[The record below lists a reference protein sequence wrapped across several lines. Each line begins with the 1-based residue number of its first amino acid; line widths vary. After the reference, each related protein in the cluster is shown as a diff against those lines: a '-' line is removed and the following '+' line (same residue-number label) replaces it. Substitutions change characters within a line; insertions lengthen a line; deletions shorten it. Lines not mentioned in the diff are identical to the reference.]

1 MRMTAWVD
9 GELVPLERATVG
21 VLDQGFRTGEGVFE
35 TMRAYGHH
43 VFRLGHHLDRAT
55 TGAVR
60 LGFEVPPHE
69 QLAHAVHA
77 TVHAN
82 LEVAPD
88 LAVRLTVTP
97 GPLDPYAPWPMSS
110 LGQPTV
116 VVTAHALRVSP
127 AMYEH
132 GVRAITVP
140 WQRELA
146 DVKSVSHLSATM
158 ARRQARALGADEA
171 LLCDL
176 DDHVAEGASSN
187 VFAVRDGRVLTPP
200 LGPGLLAGVTRATV
214 LELASQLGIE
224 VDQAPLPLAVLYA
237 ADEVFLT
244 ASTRELV
251 PVVRVDETAVADG
264 RPGEVT
270 RRLHA
275 AYRDRVREE
284 AERDDGAG
292 S

>member
-1 MRMTAWVD
+1 MTAWVD
-9 GELVPLERATVG
+9 GELVPLERASVS

-35 TMRAYGHH
+35 TMRAYGRH
-43 VFRLGHHLDRAT
+43 VFRLGPHLDRAA

-60 LGFEVPPHE
+60 LGFEVPPQD
-69 QLAHAVHA
+69 QLAAAVQA
-77 TVHAN
+77 TVDAN
-82 LEVAPD
+82 AEAAPD

-97 GPLDPYAPWPMSS
+97 GPLDPYAPWPMSP

-116 VVTAHALRVSP
+116 VVTAHALRPSP

-171 LLCDL
+171 LLCDR

-187 VFAVRDGRVLTPP
+187 VFAVSGARLLTPP

-214 LELASQLGIE
+214 LELADELGVE
-224 VDQAPLPLAVLYA
+224 VDRAPLPLAVLYA

-264 RPGEVT
+264 RPGALT

-275 AYRDRVREE
+275 AYRDRVRDE
-284 AERDDGAG
+284 AGHD
-292 S
+292 

>member
-1 MRMTAWVD
+1 MTAWVD
-9 GELVPLERATVG
+9 GELVPLERAAVN

-43 VFRLGHHLDRAT
+43 VFRLDRHLDRAA

-60 LGFEVPPHE
+60 LGFEAPPADE
-69 QLAHAVHA
+69 LTTAVQA
-77 TVHAN
+77 TVDAN
-82 LEVAPD
+82 VEVAPD

-97 GPLDPYAPWPMSS
+97 GPLDPNAPWPMSP

-116 VVTAHALRVSP
+116 VVTAHALRLSP
-127 AMYEH
+127 ALYRD

-140 WQRELA
+140 WRRELA
-146 DVKSVSHLSATM
+146 EVKSVSYLSATM

-171 LLCDL
+171 LLCDGE
-176 DDHVAEGASSN
+176 DHVTEGASSN
-187 VFAVRDGRVLTPP
+187 VFAVAGAQLWTPP
-200 LGPGLLAGVTRATV
+200 PGSGLLAGVTRAAV
-214 LELASQLGIE
+214 LELAGDLGVAVE
-224 VDQAPLPLAVLYA
+224 EAPLPMSVLFG

-251 PVVRVDETAVADG
+251 PVVRVDDSVVGDG
-264 RPGEVT
+264 RPGATT

-275 AYRDRVREE
+275 AYRELVTRE
-284 AERDDGAG
+284 ATGG
-292 S
+292 

>member
-1 MRMTAWVD
+1 MTAWVD
-9 GELVPLERATVG
+9 GELVPLERATVS
-21 VLDQGFRTGEGVFE
+21 VLDPGFRTGEGVFE
-35 TMRAYGHH
+35 TMRAYGRH
-43 VFRLGHHLDRAT
+43 VFRLGQHLDRAA

-60 LGFEVPPHE
+60 LGFEVPPRD
-69 QLAHAVHA
+69 QLVAAVRA
-77 TVHAN
+77 TVDSNA
-82 LEVAPD
+82 EVAPD

-97 GPLDPYAPWPMSS
+97 GPLDPYAPWPMSP

-116 VVTAHALRVSP
+116 VVTAHALRLSP
-127 AMYEH
+127 AMYEL

-140 WQRELA
+140 WRRELA
-146 DVKSVSHLSATM
+146 DVKSVSHLTATM
-158 ARRQARALGADEA
+158 ARRRARALGADEA
-171 LLCDL
+171 LLCDH

-187 VFAVRDGRVLTPP
+187 VFAVTGDRLRTPP

-214 LELASQLGIE
+214 LELADELGVD
-224 VDQAPLPLAVLYA
+224 VDQARMPLADVYA

-264 RPGEVT
+264 RPGALT

-275 AYRDRVREE
+275 AYRDRVRRE
-284 AERDDGAG
+284 AAQA
-292 S
+292 

>member
-1 MRMTAWVD
+1 MTAWVD
-9 GELVPLERATVG
+9 GELVPLERASVS

-35 TMRAYGHH
+35 TMRAYGRH
-43 VFRLGHHLDRAT
+43 VFRLGPHLDRAA

-60 LGFEVPPHE
+60 LGFEVPPQD
-69 QLAHAVHA
+69 QLAAAVQA
-77 TVHAN
+77 TVDAN
-82 LEVAPD
+82 AEVAPD

-97 GPLDPYAPWPMSS
+97 GPLDPYAPWPMSP

-116 VVTAHALRVSP
+116 VVTAHALRPSP

-171 LLCDL
+171 LLCDR

-187 VFAVRDGRVLTPP
+187 VFAVSGARLLTPP

-214 LELASQLGIE
+214 LELADELGVE
-224 VDQAPLPLAVLYA
+224 VDRAPLPLAVLYA

-264 RPGEVT
+264 RPGALT

-275 AYRDRVREE
+275 AYRDRVRDE
-284 AERDDGAG
+284 AGHG
-292 S
+292 

>member
-1 MRMTAWVD
+1 MTAWVD
-9 GELVPLERATVG
+9 GELVPLERASVS

-35 TMRAYGHH
+35 TMRAYGRH
-43 VFRLGHHLDRAT
+43 VFRLGPHLDRAA

-60 LGFEVPPHE
+60 LGFEVPPQD
-69 QLAHAVHA
+69 QLAAAVQA
-77 TVHAN
+77 TVDAN
-82 LEVAPD
+82 AEAAPD

-97 GPLDPYAPWPMSS
+97 GPLDPYAPWPMSP

-116 VVTAHALRVSP
+116 VVTAHALRPSP

-171 LLCDL
+171 LLCDR

-187 VFAVRDGRVLTPP
+187 VFAVSGARLLTPP

-214 LELASQLGIE
+214 LELADELGVE
-224 VDQAPLPLAVLYA
+224 VDRAPLPLAVLYA

-264 RPGEVT
+264 RPGAFT

-275 AYRDRVREE
+275 AYRDRVRDE
-284 AERDDGAG
+284 AGHD
-292 S
+292 

>member
-1 MRMTAWVD
+1 MTAWVD
-9 GELVPLERATVG
+9 GELVPLERASVS

-35 TMRAYGHH
+35 TMRAYGRH
-43 VFRLGHHLDRAT
+43 VFRLGPHLDRAA

-60 LGFEVPPHE
+60 LGFEVPPQD
-69 QLAHAVHA
+69 QLAAAVQA
-77 TVHAN
+77 TVDAN
-82 LEVAPD
+82 AEAAPD

-97 GPLDPYAPWPMSS
+97 GPLDPYAPWPMSP

-116 VVTAHALRVSP
+116 VVTAHALRPSP

-171 LLCDL
+171 LLCDR

-187 VFAVRDGRVLTPP
+187 VFAVSGARLLTPP

-214 LELASQLGIE
+214 LELADELGVE
-224 VDQAPLPLAVLYA
+224 VDRAPLPLAVLYA

-264 RPGEVT
+264 RPGALT

-275 AYRDRVREE
+275 AYRDRVRDE
-284 AERDDGAG
+284 AGHG
-292 S
+292 